1 MPRSRILSFAA
12 IVLVAP
18 LLYGQIEKIV
28 IPAGSP
34 EDQELNAISNEQDA
48 QKKVSMYQDFL
59 QKYASNSAAVAYGNW
74 QLSQYYKSAGDL
86 QKASEYGEKAVAASP
101 RNADILALQVSIA
114 QQLKD
119 NALAFKY
126 AVQGGEAYD
135 SIEKQ
140 SKPADI
146 SDEQFASMIATEKAA
161 DKDSYDYFEDAA
173 FGAIASE
180 TNAKTR
186 MDYIDKFTTT
196 FPKSKVDDQI
206 ASYVMLSLSELKD
219 TRRLISYADK
229 ALAVNPNNLPALL
242 MLANMYV
249 DSSEPGSLGKAVTYA
264 QRAVVAAK
272 VNDPAVGKSQ
282 KVSAGIAHS
291 VIGRAYA
298 KQEKTLPSIGELRS
312 ATALLKG
319 QDEQQYAVAAYYL
332 GWDYAKLNK
341 LTDARAVLTD
351 AAGIPGPMQ
360 QPLKDLLTKVN
371 TARAAGK

>member
-1 MPRSRILSFAA
+1 MPRSRILSLAA
-12 IVLVAP
+12 IVLGTP
-18 LLYGQIEKIV
+18 LVYAQIDKIV

-34 EDQELNAISNEQDA
+34 EDQELNAITSEPDA
-48 QKKVSMYQDFL
+48 QKKLAMYQDFL
-59 QKYASNSAAVAYGNW
+59 KEYASNPAAVAYGNW
-74 QLSQYYKSAGDL
+74 QLSQSYRSAGDL
-86 QKASEYGEKAVAASP
+86 QKAIEYGEKAVAASP
-101 RNADILALQVSIA
+101 HNADILALQVSIA

-119 NALAFKY
+119 NARTFKY

-140 SKPADI
+140 SKPADL
-146 SDEQFASMIATEKAA
+146 SDEQFASKIAGEKAA
-161 DKDSYDYFEDAA
+161 DKDSYEYFEDAA

-180 TNAKTR
+180 SNAKTR

-196 FPKSKVDDQI
+196 FPKSKMDDQI

-219 TRRLISYADK
+219 SRRLISYADK
-229 ALAVNPNNLPALL
+229 ALAANPNNLPALL
-242 MLANMYV
+242 MLANLYV
-249 DSSEPGSLGKAVTYA
+249 DSSEAGALGKALTYA

-272 VNDPAVGKSQ
+272 TDDPAVDKSL

-298 KQEKTLPSIGELRS
+298 KQEKTLPSIGELKS

-341 LTDARAVLTD
+341 LTDARAVLTQ
-351 AAGIPGPMQ
+351 ATEIPGPMQ